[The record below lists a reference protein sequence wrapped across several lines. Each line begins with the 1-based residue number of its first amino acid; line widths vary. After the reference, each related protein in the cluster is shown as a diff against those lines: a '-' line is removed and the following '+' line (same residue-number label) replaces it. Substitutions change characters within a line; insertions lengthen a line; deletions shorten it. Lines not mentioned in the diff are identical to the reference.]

1 MTLLVV
7 TLIATLLFTSQAFVR
22 LPLSSR
28 SSARFS
34 SEGIDGL
41 AITLGSL
48 DIDSGCAYLEESV
61 RSYLDNEWIKQ
72 PIHQRL
78 SEQVSLIYGKARR
91 EKSITDLGEMMME
104 IGTELESVSFD
115 RSYEGE
121 GDAFVGPWDIANKVS
136 DLLMQRLDLELCG
149 CATTDT
155 ANASAGSSVDALVKV
170 PLGDILMEMPA
181 ATGLSLF
188 SIKNAI
194 DSYETS
200 FNRYLFLKQF
210 LDGDVETKA
219 VMPIIAVMLGYQ
231 TVDEKGDVCLKDG
244 ATCVYGWDKGLTG
257 VPDFLASMIIAPRL
271 MADLPEDEDSTLIA
285 LEPLCGAEMLKIM
298 VASDDAEAQHR
309 ILIAQWL
316 YVHGF
321 MTMETFPAS
330 SRFIPQ
336 HLRADD

>member
-1 MTLLVV
+1 MALSVAVLL
-7 TLIATLLFTSQAFVR
+7 ATLLRTGHSFAIR
-22 LPLSSR
+22 PLLR
-28 SSARFS
+28 QLALFS
-34 SEGIDGL
+34 TEKGSDGGL
-41 AITLGSL
+41 AITLDSL
-48 DIDSGCAYLEESV
+48 DIDTSCAYLEESIRV
-61 RSYLDNEWIKQ
+61 YLDNEWIKQ
-72 PIHQRL
+72 PIHKRL
-78 SEQVSLIYGKARR
+78 GEQVSLIYGKARR
-91 EKSITDLGEMMME
+91 EKVITDLGEMMME

-115 RSYEGE
+115 RTYDGE

-149 CATTDT
+149 CAATDT
-155 ANASAGSSVDALVKV
+155 TTALENLEGFVKV
-170 PLGDILMEMPA
+170 PFGDILMEIPA

-188 SIKNAI
+188 NIKNAI

-210 LDGDVETKA
+210 LDGEVEMKA

-231 TVDEKGDVCLKDG
+231 TVDEKGGVCRKDG

-257 VPDFLASMIIAPRL
+257 VPDFLSSMIIAPRL
-271 MADLPEDEDSTLIA
+271 REDLPEDEDSTLIA

-298 VASDDAEAQHR
+298 VASDDAEVQHR

-321 MTMETFPAS
+321 MTMETFPATS
-330 SRFIPQ
+330 IFVPQ
-336 HLRADD
+336 HLRGDD